1 MTVKQIADEFS
12 LWQQIE
18 TAVNGILMEGSAP
31 ALLEKIARI
40 PIHKSRATRRLGAYV
55 SMGSEAV
62 CIRLQFAQE
71 ADNLKQT
78 FLHEVAHAC
87 DHLSR
92 TKKQLAYR
100 RAHGSSW
107 KAWAKELGISPR
119 CCGESEAIQQLHQQ
133 RVKLIAICQKCG
145 AEFHRVRRLNRNRSY
160 THQNCGG
167 KIKPV

>member
-1 MTVKQIADEFS
+1 MTVKQIAEKYQ
-12 LWQQIE
+12 LWGKIE
-18 TAVNGILMEGSAP
+18 KAVNGLLTGTSASV
-31 ALLEKIARI
+31 LLEKIAQI

-55 SMGSEAV
+55 SMGSAAV

-71 ADNLKQT
+71 PDNLKQT

-92 TKKQLAYR
+92 SKKQRAYR

-107 KAWAKELGISPR
+107 KAWARELGISPR
-119 CCGESEAIQQLHQQ
+119 CCGESEAVQQLHQQ
-133 RVKLIAICQKCG
+133 RVKLVAVCQKCG